1 MSQFNGYIIPLQT
14 GKRPMQMMFQKSSF
28 KMTYVKE
35 IFTNVLLL
43 PCVGGELNMVITL
56 HDLITFQKFI
66 SWQPRLYHKAFGRLF
81 FLICLFLLPVPT
93 HILSLPLSWET
104 F

>member
-35 IFTNVLLL
+35 IFTSVLLL
-43 PCVGGELNMVITL
+43 PCVGGELNMIITL
-56 HDLITFQKFI
+56 PDENTDLKMVMSVLSLHCIILQVLTIPIEEKLRKFSCTTI
-66 SWQPRLYHKAFGRLF
+66 
-81 FLICLFLLPVPT
+81 FLIHLAT
-93 HILSLPLSWET
+93 
-104 F
+104 